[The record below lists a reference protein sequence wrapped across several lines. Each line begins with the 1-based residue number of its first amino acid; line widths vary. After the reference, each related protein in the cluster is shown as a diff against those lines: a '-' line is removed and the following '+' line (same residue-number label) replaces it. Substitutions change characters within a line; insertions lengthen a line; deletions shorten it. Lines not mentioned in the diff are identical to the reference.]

1 MMRSL
6 ISYCLVQWLDVYI
19 RLKIDKRALV
29 QSLIDEQKPLAQ
41 EWAKW
46 SEGGDIPGL
55 LEMETTSTGE
65 APTQAAIR

>member
-29 QSLIDEQKPLAQ
+29 QSLTDEQKPLAQ

-46 SEGGDIPGL
+46 SEGGEVPGL
-55 LEMETTSTGE
+55 LETETTSTGE